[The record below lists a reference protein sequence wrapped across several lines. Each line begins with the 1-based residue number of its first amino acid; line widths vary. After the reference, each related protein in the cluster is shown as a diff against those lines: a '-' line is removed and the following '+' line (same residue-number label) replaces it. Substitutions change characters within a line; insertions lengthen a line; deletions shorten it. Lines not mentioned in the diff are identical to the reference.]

1 MKKIFKI
8 LLIVIFNSIF
18 AQNIDSVS
26 FSLLKVNHKANLIP
40 DYDVDPSKF
49 EIEYLDKRRKFFVD
63 FQMGYLEN
71 SDDISC
77 LLYTSPS
84 PRD

>member
-8 LLIVIFNSIF
+8 LLIAIFNSIF

-40 DYDVDPSKF
+40 DYDIDPSKF

-63 FQMGYLEN
+63 FQMCHRIL
-71 SDDISC
+71 S
-77 LLYTSPS
+77 
-84 PRD
+84 R